1 MYEKVIYTKDI
12 NILGLMCITYDLA
25 SS

>member
-1 MYEKVIYTKDI
+1 MYEKMIYTKDI